1 MSATAESTL
10 PLSLDQLSSKETA
23 PRNAA
28 TESPRQ
34 LTGSRPRS
42 EAVAAI
48 VFPEGLVGCPEWQ
61 RFVQVVD
68 ADDTLPVAI
77 LQCLDDTAVQ
87 LLVTDPALV
96 EPDYV
101 APLSRR
107 DRAELGLS
115 SGAEPVVYC
124 TLSVHADGSIS
135 ANLLG
140 PLVVNPVTR
149 RGLQLVLADSTY
161 STRHPVAHMPLGEG
175 QA

>member
-1 MSATAESTL
+1 MSATAESTF
-10 PLSLDQLSSKETA
+10 PLSLDQLSSE
-23 PRNAA
+23 AA
-28 TESPRQ
+28 
-34 LTGSRPRS
+34 
-42 EAVAAI
+42 AAAI

-68 ADDTLPVAI
+68 ADDKLPVAI

-87 LLVTDPALV
+87 LLVTHPTLV

-101 APLSRR
+101 APLSSR
-107 DRAELGLS
+107 DRAELGLAT
-115 SGAEPVVYC
+115 GAEPVVYC

-149 RGLQLVLADSTY
+149 RGLQLVLADSAY
-161 STRHPVAHMPLGEG
+161 STRHPVAHLPLPEG
-175 QA
+175 QV